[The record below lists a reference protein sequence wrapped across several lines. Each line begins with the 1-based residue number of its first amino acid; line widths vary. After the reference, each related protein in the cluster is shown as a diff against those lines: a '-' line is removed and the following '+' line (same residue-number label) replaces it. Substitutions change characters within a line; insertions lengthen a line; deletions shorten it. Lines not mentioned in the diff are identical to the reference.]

1 VQKRIAGAE
10 QVEAMYANAPAD
22 EAHLQRHLSANCF
35 GDHYARTGLDL
46 PTRELL
52 TFAMLIAMG
61 GCEPQAKGHVA
72 ANLNVGNDRRTLLA
86 VVTQLLPFIGYPAP
100 STRSGSSTRSF
111 RPHDLAAR
119 RSGAHIH
126 EPLVKG
132 TGMKQRTLGTGLTV
146 SEIGFGCMSLTGA
159 YGNTGGPPREEAV
172 ALIRRAADL
181 GVTFFDTAEVYG
193 PFTNE
198 DIVGEA
204 LQPLRDQVQIA
215 TKFGFAFAENGVE
228 PGGLCSRPDS
238 IRRAVEHSLRRLRT
252 DHIDLYY
259 QHRVDPEVPIED
271 VAGTVKELIE
281 AGKVRHLGLSEAAAA
296 TIRRAHAVQPVTAVQ
311 SEYSMWWR
319 DREEDTIP
327 VLAELGIG
335 LVPYSP
341 LGKGFLTGTIDTT
354 TQFADSDFR
363 GNTPRFQGEA
373 LAANLALV
381 DVLKRIAANAN
392 ATPAQLALAWLL
404 NQQPWIVPIP
414 GTKNLQRLEENTGA
428 ATVELTA
435 DQLAELR
442 AAAEQIRIV
451 GARYPEAQD
460 AMTNRDAP
468 LPTA

>member
-1 VQKRIAGAE
+1 
-10 QVEAMYANAPAD
+10 
-22 EAHLQRHLSANCF
+22 
-35 GDHYARTGLDL
+35 
-46 PTRELL
+46 
-52 TFAMLIAMG
+52 
-61 GCEPQAKGHVA
+61 
-72 ANLNVGNDRRTLLA
+72 
-86 VVTQLLPFIGYPAP
+86 
-100 STRSGSSTRSF
+100 
-111 RPHDLAAR
+111 
-119 RSGAHIH
+119 
-126 EPLVKG
+126 
-132 TGMKQRTLGTGLTV
+132 MKQRTLGTGLAV

-159 YGNTGGPPREEAV
+159 YGNTGGPARDDAI

-181 GVTFFDTAEVYG
+181 GVTLFDTAEVYG

-204 LQPLRDQVQIA
+204 LEPLRDQVKIA

-228 PGGLCSRPDS
+228 PGGLCSRPES

-252 DHIDLYY
+252 DRIDLYY
-259 QHRVDPEVPIED
+259 QHRVDPTVPIED
-271 VAGTVKELIE
+271 VAGTVKDLID
-281 AGKVRHLGLSEAAAA
+281 AGKVLHFGLSEAAAG
-296 TIRRAHAVQPVTAVQ
+296 TVRRAHAVQPVAAVQ

-319 DREEDTIP
+319 DREQDTIP

-341 LGKGFLTGTIDTT
+341 LGKGFLTGTIDATT
-354 TQFADSDFR
+354 TFADSDFR
-363 GNTPRFQGEA
+363 GKTPRFQGEA

-381 DVLKRIAANAN
+381 DVLNRLAALAG

-414 GTKNLQRLEENTGA
+414 GTKNLRRLEENTA
-428 ATVELTA
+428 ATAVELTA

-442 AAAEQIRIV
+442 AAADQIQII

-468 LPTA
+468 LPTT

>member
-1 VQKRIAGAE
+1 
-10 QVEAMYANAPAD
+10 
-22 EAHLQRHLSANCF
+22 
-35 GDHYARTGLDL
+35 
-46 PTRELL
+46 
-52 TFAMLIAMG
+52 
-61 GCEPQAKGHVA
+61 
-72 ANLNVGNDRRTLLA
+72 
-86 VVTQLLPFIGYPAP
+86 
-100 STRSGSSTRSF
+100 
-111 RPHDLAAR
+111 
-119 RSGAHIH
+119 
-126 EPLVKG
+126 
-132 TGMKQRTLGTGLTV
+132 MKQRTLGTGLTV

-159 YGNTGGPPREEAV
+159 YGQSGGPAREDAI

-181 GVTFFDTAEVYG
+181 GITFFDTAEVYG

-204 LQPLRDQVQIA
+204 LEPIRDRVKIA

-238 IRRAVEHSLRRLRT
+238 VRRAVENSLRRLRT

-271 VAGTVKELIE
+271 VAGTVKDLID
-281 AGKVRHLGLSEAAAA
+281 AGKVLHFGLSEAAAG

-319 DREEDTIP
+319 DREQDTIP

-341 LGKGFLTGTIDTT
+341 LGKGFLTGTINASTT
-354 TQFADSDFR
+354 FADSDFR
-363 GNTPRFQGEA
+363 GQTPRFQGEA
-373 LAANLALV
+373 LEANLALV
-381 DVLKRIAANAN
+381 DVLKQLAATAG

-404 NQQPWIVPIP
+404 DQQPWIVPIP
-414 GTKNLQRLEENTGA
+414 GTKNPARLEENTA
-428 ATVELTA
+428 AASVELTTG
-435 DQLAELR
+435 QLAELR

-468 LPTA
+468 LPTD

>member
-1 VQKRIAGAE
+1 
-10 QVEAMYANAPAD
+10 
-22 EAHLQRHLSANCF
+22 
-35 GDHYARTGLDL
+35 
-46 PTRELL
+46 
-52 TFAMLIAMG
+52 
-61 GCEPQAKGHVA
+61 
-72 ANLNVGNDRRTLLA
+72 
-86 VVTQLLPFIGYPAP
+86 
-100 STRSGSSTRSF
+100 
-111 RPHDLAAR
+111 
-119 RSGAHIH
+119 
-126 EPLVKG
+126 
-132 TGMKQRTLGTGLTV
+132 MKQRTLGTGLTV

-159 YGNTGGPPREEAV
+159 YGQSGGPAREDAI

-181 GVTFFDTAEVYG
+181 GITFFDTAEVYG

-204 LQPLRDQVQIA
+204 LEPIRDRVKIA

-238 IRRAVEHSLRRLRT
+238 VRRAVENSLRRLRT

-271 VAGTVKELIE
+271 VAGTVKDLID
-281 AGKVRHLGLSEAAAA
+281 AGKVLHFGLSEAAAG

-319 DREEDTIP
+319 DREGDTIP

-341 LGKGFLTGTIDTT
+341 LGKGFLTGTINASTT
-354 TQFADSDFR
+354 FADSDFR
-363 GNTPRFQGEA
+363 GQTPRFQGEA
-373 LAANLALV
+373 LEANLALV
-381 DVLKRIAANAN
+381 DVLKQLAAKAG

-404 NQQPWIVPIP
+404 DQQPWIVPIP
-414 GTKNLQRLEENTGA
+414 GTKNPARLEENTA
-428 ATVELTA
+428 AASVELTTG
-435 DQLAELR
+435 QLAELR

-460 AMTNRDAP
+460 AMPNRDAP
-468 LPTA
+468 PPTD

>member
-1 VQKRIAGAE
+1 
-10 QVEAMYANAPAD
+10 
-22 EAHLQRHLSANCF
+22 
-35 GDHYARTGLDL
+35 
-46 PTRELL
+46 
-52 TFAMLIAMG
+52 
-61 GCEPQAKGHVA
+61 
-72 ANLNVGNDRRTLLA
+72 
-86 VVTQLLPFIGYPAP
+86 
-100 STRSGSSTRSF
+100 
-111 RPHDLAAR
+111 
-119 RSGAHIH
+119 
-126 EPLVKG
+126 
-132 TGMKQRTLGTGLTV
+132 MKQRTLGTGLTV

-159 YGNTGGPPREEAV
+159 YGQSGGPAREDAI

-181 GVTFFDTAEVYG
+181 GITFFDTAEVYG

-204 LQPLRDQVQIA
+204 LEPIRDRVKIA

-238 IRRAVEHSLRRLRT
+238 VRRAVENSLRRLRT

-271 VAGTVKELIE
+271 VAGTVKDLID
-281 AGKVRHLGLSEAAAA
+281 AGKVLHFGLSEAAAG

-319 DREEDTIP
+319 DREGDTIP

-341 LGKGFLTGTIDTT
+341 LGKGFLTGTINASTT
-354 TQFADSDFR
+354 FADSDFR
-363 GNTPRFQGEA
+363 GQTPRFQGEA
-373 LAANLALV
+373 LEANLALV
-381 DVLKRIAANAN
+381 DVLKQLAAKAG

-404 NQQPWIVPIP
+404 SQQPWIVPIP
-414 GTKNLQRLEENTGA
+414 GTKNPARLEENTA
-428 ATVELTA
+428 AASVELTTE
-435 DQLAELR
+435 QLAELR

-468 LPTA
+468 LPTD

>member
-1 VQKRIAGAE
+1 
-10 QVEAMYANAPAD
+10 
-22 EAHLQRHLSANCF
+22 
-35 GDHYARTGLDL
+35 
-46 PTRELL
+46 
-52 TFAMLIAMG
+52 
-61 GCEPQAKGHVA
+61 
-72 ANLNVGNDRRTLLA
+72 
-86 VVTQLLPFIGYPAP
+86 
-100 STRSGSSTRSF
+100 
-111 RPHDLAAR
+111 
-119 RSGAHIH
+119 
-126 EPLVKG
+126 
-132 TGMKQRTLGTGLTV
+132 MKQRTLGTGLTV

-159 YGNTGGPPREEAV
+159 YGQSGGPAREDAI

-204 LQPLRDQVQIA
+204 LEPIRDRVKIA
-215 TKFGFAFAENGVE
+215 TKFGFAFAENGAE

-238 IRRAVEHSLRRLRT
+238 VRRAVENSLRRLRT

-271 VAGTVKELIE
+271 VAGTVKDLID
-281 AGKVRHLGLSEAAAA
+281 AGKVLHFGLSEAAAG

-319 DREEDTIP
+319 DREGDTIP

-341 LGKGFLTGTIDTT
+341 LGKGFLTGTINASTT
-354 TQFADSDFR
+354 FADSDFR
-363 GNTPRFQGEA
+363 GQTPRFQGEA
-373 LAANLALV
+373 LEANLALV
-381 DVLKRIAANAN
+381 DVLKQLAAKAG

-404 NQQPWIVPIP
+404 DQQPWIVPIP
-414 GTKNLQRLEENTGA
+414 GTKNPARLEENTA
-428 ATVELTA
+428 AASVELTTE
-435 DQLAELR
+435 QLAELR

-468 LPTA
+468 PPTD

>member
-1 VQKRIAGAE
+1 
-10 QVEAMYANAPAD
+10 
-22 EAHLQRHLSANCF
+22 
-35 GDHYARTGLDL
+35 
-46 PTRELL
+46 
-52 TFAMLIAMG
+52 
-61 GCEPQAKGHVA
+61 
-72 ANLNVGNDRRTLLA
+72 
-86 VVTQLLPFIGYPAP
+86 
-100 STRSGSSTRSF
+100 
-111 RPHDLAAR
+111 
-119 RSGAHIH
+119 
-126 EPLVKG
+126 
-132 TGMKQRTLGTGLTV
+132 MKQRTLGIGLTV

-159 YGNTGGPPREEAV
+159 YGTTGGPAREDAI

-204 LQPLRDQVQIA
+204 LQPVRDQVKIA

-238 IRRAVEHSLRRLRT
+238 IRRAVENSLRRLRT

-271 VAGTVKELIE
+271 VAGTVKELID
-281 AGKVRHLGLSEAAAA
+281 AGKVLHFGLSEAAAG
-296 TIRRAHAVQPVTAVQ
+296 TIRRAHAVQMVAAVQ

-319 DREEDTIP
+319 DREQDTIP

-341 LGKGFLTGTIDTT
+341 LGKGFLTGTINASTT
-354 TQFADSDFR
+354 FADSDFR
-363 GNTPRFQGEA
+363 GQTPRFQGEA

-381 DVLKRIAANAN
+381 DVLTTIAAKAG

-414 GTKNLQRLEENTGA
+414 GTKNPARLEENTA
-428 ATVELTA
+428 AASVELTTE
-435 DQLAELR
+435 QLAELR

-468 LPTA
+468 LPTD